1 LNSQQEQ
8 NMTTTVESLSFLE
21 RFQQPV
27 TRRSVFIAAGAT
39 LLAVLPAFAPRF
51 LKNILQLEDRLPKP
65 APAQPLSKQEARLAA
80 RQRAL
85 AYRYSTRR

>member
-1 LNSQQEQ
+1 
-8 NMTTTVESLSFLE
+8 MTTTLESLSFLE

-51 LKNILQLEDRLPKP
+51 VKNIVRLQQSLHEP
-65 APAQPLSKQEARLAA
+65 APAQPQSKQEARLAA

-85 AYRYSTRR
+85 AYRYSARR